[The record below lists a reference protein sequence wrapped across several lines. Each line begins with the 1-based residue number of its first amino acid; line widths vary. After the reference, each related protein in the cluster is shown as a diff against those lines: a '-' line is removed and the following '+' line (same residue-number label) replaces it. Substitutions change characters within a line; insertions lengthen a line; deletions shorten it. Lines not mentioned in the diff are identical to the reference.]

1 MDGVFRCCGIGRIGS
16 SCNVGM
22 LWVDS
27 DRIFSNLLLLDS
39 GYGIMLYWLL
49 DVAKRSLVFS

>member
-16 SCNVGM
+16 SCTVGM
-22 LWVDS
+22 LLMDS

-39 GYGIMLYWLL
+39 GCGIMLY
-49 DVAKRSLVFS
+49 